1 VRRWWTVIGVAAAAT
16 VVAEVVTHDA
26 GHDVFPWHA
35 VPGFDLAYGAAGC
48 VAIVVL
54 SKALGKAWLQ
64 RDEDYWETRE

>member
-1 VRRWWTVIGVAAAAT
+1 VRRWWTVIGVAAAT

-64 RDEDYWETRE
+64 RDEDYWGTRR